1 MSTLNQRNIEL
12 IVDADDTF
20 LTGHAAT
27 VYLKLGGK
35 THRIGSFGVLHPTVL
50 KNFELP

>member
-1 MSTLNQRNIEL
+1 MGHRDSEL
-12 IVDADDTF
+12 IYGTDDTF

-27 VYLKLGGK
+27 VYMKLDGK
-35 THRIGSFGVLHPTVL
+35 THSIGSFGVLHPTVL